1 MDILTKIVENLNYL
15 FSEREITG
23 KQLARELG
31 LTEATVSRYRKG
43 INTPSVSNLIKF
55 ADYFNC
61 SVDYL
66 VGNEE
71 ENTKLTF
78 KVTPPIP
85 ERMAQLPKVFNMSA
99 YTFCREVKI
108 SETAFYDWKS
118 ASKEPNIYSII
129 KIAKHFDR
137 RVDFILGRE
146 S

>member
-1 MDILTKIVENLNYL
+1 MDIMSKLVENLNYL
-15 FSEREITG
+15 ISEREITG

-31 LTEATVSRYRKG
+31 LTEATLSRYRKG
-43 INTPSVSNLIKF
+43 VNTPSISNILKF

-66 VGNEE
+66 IGDEE
-71 ENTKLTF
+71 ENAKLTF
-78 KVTPPIP
+78 KVSPPVS
-85 ERMAQLPKVFNMSA
+85 ERMAQLPALFNMSA
-99 YTFCREVKI
+99 YAFCRAVKI

-118 ASKEPNIYSII
+118 ANKEPNIYSII

-146 S
+146 N